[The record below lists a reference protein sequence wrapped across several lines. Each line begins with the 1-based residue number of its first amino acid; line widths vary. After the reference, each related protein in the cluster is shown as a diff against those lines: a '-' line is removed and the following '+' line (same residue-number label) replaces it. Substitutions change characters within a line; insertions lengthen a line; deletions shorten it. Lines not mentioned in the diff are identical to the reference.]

1 MNEVFAWVFGIV
13 AAVIPGF
20 GVAPEPA
27 YNGYVEADYVY
38 MAPASP
44 GRIET
49 LNVREGDVV
58 GAGQLLFALEADQQQ
73 AVLRAAEARRA
84 AAEATWLN
92 LTTGSRAEEID
103 VIRASLAQAM
113 AEFELAQSTLERTQ
127 KLKLTGNVSQA
138 KVDADKA
145 TLARANAQVAQLK
158 AQLAVAELPAR
169 SEQVVAAE
177 ANLDAAR
184 ADADRAR
191 LDLADRQVMA
201 PVQGI
206 VERVYFRAGEVAA
219 TGLPVVAIL
228 PPGQLKARF
237 YIPETAR
244 AQFRIGDIMRLDC
257 DNCPP
262 GLTAVISR
270 MTSDPQY
277 TPPIIYSRDE
287 RSRLVFMAEAVLDEN
302 ATLLPGQPVTLRVM
316 P

>member
-1 MNEVFAWVFGIV
+1 MNEIFAWVFGVI
-13 AAVIPGF
+13 AAVFPGF

-38 MAPASP
+38 VAPAGS

-49 LNVREGDVV
+49 LDVREGDVV
-58 GAGQLLFALEADQQQ
+58 IAGQLLFALEADQQQ
-73 AVLRAAEARRA
+73 ATVRAADARRA
-84 AAEATWLN
+84 VAEASWLN

-113 AEFELAQSTLERTQ
+113 VEFELAQSTLDRTQ
-127 KLKLTGNVSQA
+127 KLNLTGNASQA

-145 TLARANAQVAQLK
+145 TLARADAQIAQLK

-177 ANLDAAR
+177 ANLHAAR

-191 LDLADRQVMA
+191 LGLADRRVVA
-201 PVQGI
+201 PTQGI

-237 YIPETAR
+237 YVPETTR
-244 AQFRIGDIMRLDC
+244 AQFQVGDIMRLEC
-257 DNCPP
+257 DGCIP

-302 ATLLPGQPVTLRVM
+302 STLLPGQPITLRVT